1 MSNQYAEAY
10 ASERLRAP
18 VDLTIVIPA
27 FNEAV
32 SVARVIENV
41 TAALHGISFDLVVV
55 DDGSS
60 DDTAEVARRAGANV
74 VQHARNLGYGAALK
88 TGFKFAQSEYVV
100 TFDADGQHRAS
111 DILRLWEIRDRVDM
125 AVGART
131 QLLHSPFWRMP
142 GKWLLGWMAQYLTR
156 QQIPDLNSGL
166 RVFRRPV
173 SLKYLH
179 LCPPGFSLST
189 TMTLAMLCRGWRV
202 EYVPIEVVRRE
213 GKSTVSVTTGLETIV
228 LILRLVSLFDPLRVF
243 VPASMIIA
251 GIGIV
256 WEIPIALAGRGISV
270 GSMLAIV
277 TGVLLFGLGLLCD
290 QISQLRLE
298 RFE

>member
-1 MSNQYAEAY
+1 MIADTKQ
-10 ASERLRAP
+10 
-18 VDLTIVIPA
+18 LTVVIPA
-27 FNEAV
+27 FNEAGAIGGV
-32 SVARVIENV
+32 VETLRRE
-41 TAALHGISFDLVVV
+41 LQDISFDLLVV

-60 DDTAEVARRAGANV
+60 DGTAEFARAAGASV
-74 VQHARNLGYGAALK
+74 VQHAQNLGYGAALK
-88 TGFKFAQSEYVV
+88 TGFRAATTEFVLSI
-100 TFDADGQHRAS
+100 DADGQHRPS
-111 DILRLWEIRDRVDM
+111 DVLRLWDVRNRVDM

-142 GKWLLGWMAQYLTR
+142 GKWLLGIMARYLTR
-156 QQIPDLNSGL
+156 RSIPDLNSGL
-166 RVFRRPV
+166 RLFRRDV
-173 SLKYLH
+173 ALKYLH
-179 LCPPGFSLST
+179 LCPSGFSLST

-202 EYVPIEVVRRE
+202 EYVPIEVVRRQ
-213 GKSTVSVTTGLETIV
+213 GKSTVSVATGLETIV

-243 VPASMIIA
+243 VPASAVIA
-251 GIGIV
+251 GIGII
-256 WEIPIALAGRGISV
+256 WELPIALAGRGISV